1 MTSSNFGPIRRQHLS
16 FRSVDPRLPVKG
28 DQLTGSDP
36 HVTRS
41 IFRTGENPI
50 LGHRVQ
56 KFDFEL
62 GGRVIYQTTGKDERS
77 LKLHVATAHEGVGRG
92 H

>member
-1 MTSSNFGPIRRQHLS
+1 MTDGR
-16 FRSVDPRLPVKG
+16 VM
-28 DQLTGSDP
+28 TGSDP
-36 HVTRS
+36 QTTRS

-50 LGHRVQ
+50 EGHRVQ

-77 LKLHVATAHEGVGRG
+77 LKLHVETAHEGVGRG